1 MSQGGYVTL
10 TGYVARE
17 PILRKVSEGL
27 FVADVR
33 IGSTPR
39 YLDRKTG
46 EWRDGETSYYTVS
59 CWRRLAGHVRASL
72 HKGDPVLVRGRFRT
86 RTYEDKQQRIRTEVE
101 IVADTIGHDLSRG
114 TANYMRPEPPRP
126 AENNNNM
133 ADDSKVSDGDVA
145 ERGGNTADGDD
156 YADDDVA
163 IGHVA
168 TLPSGDPEVGERFD
182 EEAAVEEFNRELE
195 EPIEAPLPV

>member
-17 PILRKVSEGL
+17 PILREIRKGL

-33 IGSTPR
+33 VGSTPR
-39 YLDRKTG
+39 YQDRASG

-59 CWRRLAGHVRASL
+59 CWRRLAEHARASL
-72 HKGDPVLVRGRFRT
+72 HKGDPILVRGRFRT
-86 RTYEDKQQRIRTEVE
+86 RTYEDKQKRIRTEVE

-114 TANYMRPEPPRP
+114 SANYIRPNPPRQ
-126 AENNNNM
+126 AENNDDM
-133 ADDSKVSDGDVA
+133 ADDSRTSDGDVA
-145 ERGGNTADGDD
+145 GGSEFVDDETAS
-156 YADDDVA
+156 
-163 IGHVA
+163 GHVA
-168 TLPSGDPEVGERFD
+168 VPPSGDPEAGERFD

-195 EPIEAPLPV
+195 EPIEAPVSV